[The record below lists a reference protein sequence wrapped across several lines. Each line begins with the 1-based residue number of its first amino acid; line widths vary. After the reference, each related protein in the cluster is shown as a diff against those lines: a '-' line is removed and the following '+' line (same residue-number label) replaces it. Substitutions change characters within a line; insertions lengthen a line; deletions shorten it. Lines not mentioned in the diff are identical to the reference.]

1 MHVSCVGRGRMRM
14 HSQGSAACRLHMTW
28 PSGLGRTLGRCALPR
43 ILCGCIL
50 CSCSGVSE
58 EPHRRR
64 HRCDGSSPGVAAAEQ
79 VRGVARGGLVKAL
92 LRSHQR
98 GDNSGFQRAAED
110 LIEWSSGGPCRGVP
124 AVRFPCGRRTHGQQV
139 SECPCKGWEG
149 SEECAST
156 TACGQPVAEASK
168 EALAKAGNLRCRRFT
183 GLRSPQS
190 HCASA
195 HHHVRSI
202 AWSRSKLAPVPSR
215 TSRSAGG
222 RPGTLPRRR
231 LPWTLCRSRRA
242 EAEISRPSGSS

>member
-1 MHVSCVGRGRMRM
+1 MRM

-28 PSGLGRTLGRCALPR
+28 PSGPGRTLGRCALPR
-43 ILCGCIL
+43 ILCGC
-50 CSCSGVSE
+50 SGVSE
-58 EPHRRR
+58 EPNRRR

-79 VRGVARGGLVKAL
+79 VRGVARSGLVKAL

-98 GDNSGFQRAAED
+98 GDNAGFQRAAED
-110 LIEWSSGGPCRGVP
+110 LIEWRSGGPRHGVS
-124 AVRFPCGRRTHGQQV
+124 AVRFPCGRRADGQQV
-139 SECPCKGWEG
+139 SEYPCKGWKG
-149 SEECAST
+149 SEESAST
-156 TACGQPVAEASK
+156 TACGQQVAEASK
-168 EALAKAGNLRCRRFT
+168 EALAKAGSLRCRRLA

-190 HCASA
+190 HCSSA
-195 HHHVRSI
+195 HHHVGSI
-202 AWSRSKLAPVPSR
+202 AWPRSRLAPVPSR